1 MDVGGDLS
9 DRSRRPDR
17 DEGIAHSRA
26 DLGDAGGFVYG
37 NADREGIT
45 FIDDCDRNHLAKPG
59 TTPSAQPVTDY
70 SSFTQTLDAA
80 GFTVRGKANERRPVR
95 GARPDNVY
103 R

>member
-1 MDVGGDLS
+1 M
-9 DRSRRPDR
+9 
-17 DEGIAHSRA
+17 
-26 DLGDAGGFVYG
+26 YG